1 MTELLRNEILI
12 CALVAWFVA
21 QVLKVFIHGLVN
33 RKIDWRR
40 MFGMGGMP
48 SSHTAF
54 LVSLTTMIAMREG
67 LGSTAFAIAVAV
79 TMVVIY
85 DAMGVRY
92 QTGKQSHVINRILRR
107 MLVEGQPLEEHD
119 LKELMGH
126 TPTEVFFGAVIGL
139 VVPLFYM

>member
-1 MTELLRNEILI
+1 MSELLGNDILM
-12 CALVAWFVA
+12 CAFVAWLVA
-21 QVLKVFIHGLVN
+21 QVTKVLVHGLVA
-33 RKIDWRR
+33 RRIDWRR

-54 LVSLTTMIAMREG
+54 LVALTTMVATREG
-67 LGSTAFAIAVAV
+67 LGSTAFALATAV

-92 QTGKQSHVINRILRR
+92 QTGKQSHVLNRILHR
-107 MLVEGQPLEEHD
+107 MLVEGQPLGDND
-119 LKELMGH
+119 LQELIGH

-139 VVPLFYM
+139 IVPVFFR